1 MSPPRSPDPGAL
13 GRAARAALAGFS
25 GPSRAIAEAP
35 LPAGAGLV
43 PWLVAALLVALV
55 GLAALVPIERI
66 VIARG
71 RVVAESPPIVVQPLE
86 TAVLRSLDVRE
97 GDRVEAGAR
106 LATLDPTFPDA
117 DVGQLA
123 RRVAGLAAEVAR
135 LEAEVEGRE
144 PLGGPDDPD
153 LRLQRLV
160 FAHRAAEHRA
170 ALARYDER
178 IRAAEAGLRRLERDA
193 EHLRTRL
200 GLVSEIERMRIQ
212 LEDNR
217 TGSRLA
223 RLIATDA
230 RVEVARSL
238 AASEA
243 AAAASRHELEGLRA
257 ERDVYLRQW
266 SARLVEE
273 LAARR
278 VELDRTRE
286 ELTKATRR
294 RELVELR
301 AAEAA
306 IVLEVARLAPGAVL
320 ASGAR
325 LATLVPVA
333 APLEVEVEVA
343 AADQAFVKPGDPVR
357 LKLDAFRHLR
367 HGTARG
373 TVRTVSPDAFTRLR
387 DERPAP
393 TAVYRARI
401 RLDAFELRDLPEG
414 FHLVPGMPL
423 TAEIVVGARAVLGYF
438 LEGALG
444 TLGEGLREP

>member
-1 MSPPRSPDPGAL
+1 MSPPRSPEPGPTGA
-13 GRAARAALAGFS
+13 AARRALAEFS
-25 GPSRAIAEAP
+25 SESRAIAEAP
-35 LPAGAGLV
+35 LPAAAGLMV
-43 PWLVAALLVALV
+43 WLVAALLVTLV
-55 GLAALVPIERI
+55 GLAALVPIER
-66 VIARG
+66 VVTARG

-86 TAVLRSLDVRE
+86 TAVLRSLEVRE
-97 GDRVEAGAR
+97 GDLVEAGAR

-117 DVGQLA
+117 DAGQLA
-123 RRVAGLAAEVAR
+123 RRVAGLTAEVAR
-135 LEAEVEGRE
+135 LEAEIAGRE
-144 PLGGPDDPD
+144 PLGEPDDPD

-160 FAHRAAEHRA
+160 LAHRAAEHRA
-170 ALARYDER
+170 ALARFDER
-178 IRAAEAGLRRLERDA
+178 IRAGEAGLRRLEGDSS
-193 EHLRTRL
+193 HLRTRL
-200 GLVSEIERMRIQ
+200 ELVGEIERMRIR

-217 TGSRLA
+217 TGSRLS
-223 RLIATDA
+223 RLIASDG
-230 RVEVARSL
+230 RVEVARGL
-238 AASEA
+238 AATEA
-243 AAAASRHELEGLRA
+243 AAAASRHELEALRA
-257 ERDVYLRQW
+257 ERDMFLRQW

-286 ELTKATRR
+286 ELTKAERR

-301 AAEAA
+301 APEAA
-306 IVLEVARLAPGAVL
+306 VVLEVARLAPGAVL
-320 ASGAR
+320 GSGER

-333 APLEVEVEVA
+333 APLEVEVEIA

-373 TVRTVSPDAFTRLR
+373 TVRTVSADAFTRHR

-393 TAVYRARI
+393 AAVYRARI
-401 RLDAFELRDLPEG
+401 SLAALELRDLPEG
-414 FHLVPGMPL
+414 FRLVPGTPL
-423 TAEIVVGARAVLGYF
+423 AAEIVVGSRAVLGYF